1 MTRVLF
7 MALALTGCVGSTPAE
22 PACRT
27 FPVVVVTFDT
37 ATVPDSA
44 LAVDSIYYDTECG
57 G

>member
-7 MALALTGCVGSTPAE
+7 MALILTGCVGSTPAE

-44 LAVDSIYYDTECG
+44 LAVDSIYYDTEC
-57 G
+57 